1 MPPAKKPLEVKTGP
15 RKPILAAAG
24 SQRSGALPPSSQRGV
39 PLSQR
44 SSKGDKKPKETAA
57 KVKKAALAHRKGG
70 APLTTAAIQGVFKT
84 LDTDNSGTISIEE
97 LRASVAESSELPTSL
112 EEIKEAIEEIDVNG
126 DGEISLQRSSCT
138 L

>member
-1 MPPAKKPLEVKTGP
+1 MLCFVT
-15 RKPILAAAG
+15 
-24 SQRSGALPPSSQRGV
+24 
-39 PLSQR
+39 
-44 SSKGDKKPKETAA
+44 
-57 KVKKAALAHRKGG
+57 
-70 APLTTAAIQGVFKT
+70 
-84 LDTDNSGTISIEE
+84 NSGTISIEE